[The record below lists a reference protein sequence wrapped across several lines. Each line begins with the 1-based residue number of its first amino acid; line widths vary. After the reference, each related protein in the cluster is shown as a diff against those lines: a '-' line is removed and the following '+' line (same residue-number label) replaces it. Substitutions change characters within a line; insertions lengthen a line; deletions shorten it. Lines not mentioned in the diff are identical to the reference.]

1 MRATVLLYN
10 DRVYLDKYQMAEMT
24 NERCKER
31 NNNIQIPQ
39 QALIKSDI
47 SLFFLSNFEQILL
60 STINT
65 NAKRKL
71 QIGSPE
77 TSLNEE
83 F

>member
-1 MRATVLLYN
+1 MLYN
-10 DRVYLDKYQMAEMT
+10 DRVNLEKYQMAEMT

-60 STINT
+60 STIN
-65 NAKRKL
+65 AMRKL

-77 TSLNEE
+77 TSLNEQ